1 MPPKTCRDIGT
12 LAPSPSH
19 SHQRFNAICP
29 VFGNTG
35 LKHMFVGQA
44 SEEQILKTIPLGRAS
59 EPEDIANSTVF
70 LCSDEASFL
79 TGVALPVDG
88 GRLA

>member
-1 MPPKTCRDIGT
+1 
-12 LAPSPSH
+12 
-19 SHQRFNAICP
+19 
-29 VFGNTG
+29 
-35 LKHMFVGQA
+35 MFVGQA
-44 SEEQILKTIPLGRAS
+44 SEEQIISSIPLGRAS